1 MRENKEKAA
10 SPKTSVISII
20 AVSYT
25 IVSLSSTI
33 FEGIMHGELNDFHR
47 NTLTQFFLT
56 IVFVFII
63 LSQQYFTHI
72 SPLIMGVLQ
81 FAAAEV
87 FVLFFV
93 WISSFFLELHP
104 NGYRDMF
111 ITTAIPF
118 MVSLIF
124 YYMQLHIEVRRQ
136 NKLLA
141 RLRSLKK
148 AN

>member
-1 MRENKEKAA
+1 
-10 SPKTSVISII
+10 
-20 AVSYT
+20 
-25 IVSLSSTI
+25 
-33 FEGIMHGELNDFHR
+33 MHGELNDFHR

-81 FAAAEV
+81 FAAAEF

-141 RLRSLKK
+141 RLRSLNK